1 MSVTPLLATNATERS
16 GEYTPYTSLTEYHMR
31 TQLTATA
38 ALLITITALVAA
50 LTGCEDTSNN
60 RPVDNSPEAVA
71 ERVLERQTPARVCE
85 LAGGLYSTTKGTCST
100 GEETRERALCAQ
112 LGLLGYAEFRY
123 NTTKGI
129 CERRG

>member
-1 MSVTPLLATNATERS
+1 MRTTTATLLATT
-16 GEYTPYTSLTEYHMR
+16 LI
-31 TQLTATA
+31 A
-38 ALLITITALVAA
+38 AASVV
-50 LTGCEDTSNN
+50 LTGCEDTNDN

-71 ERVLERQTPARVCE
+71 ERVLKRQTPARVCE

-100 GEETRERALCAQ
+100 GDETHERALCTQ
-112 LGLLGYAEFRY
+112 LELLGYKEFRY